1 MYPSRPGNKLTAGET
16 PSSHD
21 IIPTLF
27 GETLIQIILATA
39 RSIYPACRMNERELP

>member
-1 MYPSRPGNKLTAGET
+1 MLVTARQQAHGGET

-27 GETLIQIILATA
+27 GDPLIQIIFATA